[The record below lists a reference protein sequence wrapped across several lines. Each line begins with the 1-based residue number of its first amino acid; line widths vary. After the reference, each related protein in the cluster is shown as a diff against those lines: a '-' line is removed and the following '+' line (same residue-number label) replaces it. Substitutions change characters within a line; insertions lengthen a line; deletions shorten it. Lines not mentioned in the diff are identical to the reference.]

1 MVASARFTSST
12 PLLPLYHP
20 WHAALMDSRI
30 YLDYNATAPL
40 AAEVREAMLPWLAS
54 VPTNP
59 GAVHQSG
66 QAARAAVEAARAE
79 VAAFCGGADV
89 IFTSGGTEAD
99 NLAVTGLLGWPPTGH
114 LVVSAVEHPA
124 ILEPASA
131 MAQLGVEVT
140 AVEVDAEGRVNPD
153 AVIAAVR
160 PDTRLISVMAANNET
175 GTLQPIAKI
184 AARAAEHGVPV
195 HCDAVQVAAWFDLDR
210 HLGDAAMATL
220 AGHKI
225 GGPAGVGALVLRRP
239 LQLQPTLHG
248 GGQQQGRRP
257 GTEPTALLVGMGAA
271 CRRAGERHAHEAD
284 RVAALATEIL
294 GKLQAAT
301 RDLLVTVPTAPRLPN
316 TVHVCLADCPA
327 DLLVARLDLDGVAVS
342 AGSACASGVS
352 HGSYVLAALGVPDE
366 YRDGA
371 IRISLGYETTAEE
384 IDRAATLIPAAIE
397 AVRSATPAGAPGP

>member
-1 MVASARFTSST
+1 MAGRRRFTSTAS
-12 PLLPLYHP
+12 LLPLD
-20 WHAALMDSRI
+20 HAWQTALMNSRI

-54 VPTNP
+54 LPTNP

-66 QAARAAVEAARAE
+66 QAARAAVEAARAD
-79 VAAFCGGADV
+79 VAEFCGGGDV
-89 IFTSGGTEAD
+89 VFTSGGTEAD
-99 NLAVTGLLGWPPTGH
+99 NLAITGLLGWPPAGH

-124 ILEPASA
+124 ILEPTAA

-140 AVEVDAEGRVNPD
+140 SVGVDAQGRVDPD
-153 AVIAAVR
+153 DVIAALR
-160 PDTRLISVMAANNET
+160 PATRLISVMAANNET
-175 GTLQPIAKI
+175 GTLQPTAEI

-195 HCDAVQVAAWFDLDR
+195 HCDAVQIAAWFDLDR
-210 HLGDAAMATL
+210 HLGDSAMATL

-239 LQLQPTLHG
+239 MQLQPTLHG

-271 CRRAGERHAHEAD
+271 CRRARRRHAQEAE
-284 RVAALATEIL
+284 RVAALAAEL
-294 GKLQAAT
+294 VGKLQAST
-301 RDLLVTVPTAPRLPN
+301 EDLLLTVPSAPRLPN
-316 TVHVCLADCPA
+316 TVHVCLADCAA
-327 DLLVARLDLDGVAVS
+327 DLLVARLDLDGVAIS

-352 HGSYVLAALGVPDE
+352 HGSHVLAALGVPDA

-371 IRISLGYETTAEE
+371 IRISLGYETSDEE
-384 IDRAATLIPAAIE
+384 IERAAILIPAAIQ
-397 AVRSATPAGAPGP
+397 AIRAATQAGVPAP